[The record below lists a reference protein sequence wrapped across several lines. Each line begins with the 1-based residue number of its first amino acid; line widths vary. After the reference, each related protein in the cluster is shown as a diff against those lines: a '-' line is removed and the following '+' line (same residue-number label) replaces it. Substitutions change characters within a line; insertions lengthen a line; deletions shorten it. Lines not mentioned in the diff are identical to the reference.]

1 MHKVAIITDSTAY
14 LPAELI
20 TRYGLHVV
28 PLYVTF
34 GAEVLRDGVD
44 LTDEQ
49 FYQKLAAAQELPT
62 TSQPSVGDFLQAY
75 RAAGQEAD
83 ALLVVTISSALS
95 GTYNSA
101 VTAARETSSDV
112 PIRVIDSR
120 STSLGLGMIVLAA
133 ARAVE
138 AGAKLDEAARL
149 AEGIIPR
156 LHVIFVV
163 DTLKYLQKGGR
174 IGGATALVGSLL
186 QVKPVLFLND
196 GRVDVLEK
204 PRTRERAR
212 QRLIEIIQ
220 ERVRP
225 DQPVHAAVAHAAAPA
240 EAEALKAQVTSRF
253 RCVEFFTSGVSPAIG
268 THAGPG
274 TVGLG
279 FYVD

>member
-1 MHKVAIITDSTAY
+1 
-14 LPAELI
+14 
-20 TRYGLHVV
+20 
-28 PLYVTF
+28 
-34 GAEVLRDGVD
+34 
-44 LTDEQ
+44 
-49 FYQKLAAAQELPT
+49 
-62 TSQPSVGDFLQAY
+62 
-75 RAAGQEAD
+75 
-83 ALLVVTISSALS
+83 
-95 GTYNSA
+95 
-101 VTAARETSSDV
+101 
-112 PIRVIDSR
+112 
-120 STSLGLGMIVLAA
+120 MIVLAA